1 MNGARF
7 RAWHGLPRGRG
18 RVPPASLPD
27 PHKDARPTPTAPDAP
42 DGRVLAIE
50 SRVIENTVGD
60 RGRSVRIPLG
70 DQTLGE
76 SDAHRESHIVRRIKV
91 EHRRFHA
98 HGGAK
103 SLLEYSPVKEL
114 DKAGEVFGPVMPS
127 VRSGVLVERQAVP
140 A

>member
-1 MNGARF
+1 MVVIVEGVARKAGGGS
-7 RAWHGLPRGRG
+7 RLQYDG
-18 RVPPASLPD
+18 
-27 PHKDARPTPTAPDAP
+27 TPCDAP
-42 DGRVLAIE
+42 VGRVLPIE
-50 SRVIENTVGD
+50 SRVIETTVGD

-114 DKAGEVFGPVMPS
+114 DKAGEVFGPVMAALGA
-127 VRSGVLVERQAVP
+127 GVLVERQGVP